1 MGVHIEGNKLAIKTD
16 TKTFH
21 FDLPKNVD
29 SNLMLEI
36 DFIIKH
42 DELLGKNTI
51 KTRLADCFLNVSR

>member
-1 MGVHIEGNKLAIKTD
+1 MGVHIEGNKPAIKTN

-29 SNLMLEI
+29 SNLIIEI
-36 DFIIKH
+36 DFIIKP

-51 KTRLADCFLNVSR
+51 KTRLADCFLDVSR

>member
-51 KTRLADCFLNVSR
+51 KT